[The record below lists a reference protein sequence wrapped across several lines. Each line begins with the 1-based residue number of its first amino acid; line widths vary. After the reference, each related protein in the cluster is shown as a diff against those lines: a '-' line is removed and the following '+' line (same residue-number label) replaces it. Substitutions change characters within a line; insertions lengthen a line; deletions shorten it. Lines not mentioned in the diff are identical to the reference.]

1 MNDSIYRITL
11 DVLRPDAQ
19 LQLTARRADTARV
32 IRANLTEGG
41 RPYVLAAD
49 CQAELAAQ
57 LPDGR
62 VLKNP
67 CQIEDNTLVYTL
79 TRATTA
85 QVGVLE
91 CELRVLGAAGEL
103 LVSPRFT
110 LVVYGTVYDAG
121 DAALQ
126 ELAAMDTVKSSA
138 GGYSQVFL
146 WSDGNPE
153 GENRLC
159 RFVAADDGRNA
170 GMIRLAEGPE
180 EILGVSAASPGFAAL
195 AGRER
200 FREGVLALSY
210 SYVTLL
216 GFAPVTDRGRCQ
228 VNGLCTADAD
238 GTAVPC
244 STGGLLVAERLDE
257 QTVTVLVLPG
267 EGIRWGLLQG
277 QQSLEEKQQ
286 GLEEKQASQKA
297 KQQNLESK
305 QQSLESRLQSL
316 EEKQLTQAEYAALK
330 ARLEAGA

>member
-19 LQLTARRADTARV
+19 LQLTARRGDSARV

-41 RPYVLAAD
+41 RPYSLAPD
-49 CQAELAAQ
+49 CQGELAAQ

-67 CQIEDNTLVYTL
+67 CQIEDNTLVYPL

-138 GGYSQVFL
+138 EGYSQVFL
-146 WSDGNPE
+146 WSDGNPN
-153 GENRLC
+153 GEDRLC
-159 RFVAADDGRNA
+159 RFVAADHDRNA
-170 GMIRLAEGPE
+170 GMIRLAKGPE
-180 EILGVSAASPGFAAL
+180 EILGVSAARPGFAAL

-200 FREGVLALSY
+200 FREGVLASAY

-228 VNGLCTADAD
+228 VNGHCTADAD
-238 GTAVPC
+238 GTAVP
-244 STGGLLVAERLDE
+244 SDVGGLLVAERLDDE
-257 QTVTVLVLPG
+257 TVTVLVLPG

-277 QQSLEEKQQ
+277 HRSLEEKQQSLEEKQ
-286 GLEEKQASQKA
+286 LS
-297 KQQNLESK
+297 
-305 QQSLESRLQSL
+305 
-316 EEKQLTQAEYAALK
+316 QAEYAALK
-330 ARLEAGA
+330 ARLEAGT

>member
-19 LQLTARRADTARV
+19 LQLTARRGDSARV

-41 RPYVLAAD
+41 RPYALAPD

-62 VLKNP
+62 VLKNS
-67 CQIEDNTLVYTL
+67 CQIEENTLVYPL

-91 CELRVLGAAGEL
+91 CELRLLGAKGEL

-126 ELAAMDTVKSSA
+126 ELAAMETVKSSA
-138 GGYSQVFL
+138 EGYSQVFL

-153 GENRLC
+153 GEDRLC
-159 RFVAADDGRNA
+159 RFVAADHDRNA
-170 GMIRLAEGPE
+170 GMIRLAKDGE
-180 EILGVSAASPGFAAL
+180 EILGVSAARPGFAAL

-200 FREGVLALSY
+200 FREGLLASAY

-216 GFAPVTDRGRCQ
+216 GFAPVMDRGRCQ
-228 VNGLCTADAD
+228 VNGHCTADAD
-238 GTAVPC
+238 GTAVP
-244 STGGLLVAERLDE
+244 SVVGGLLVAERLDDE
-257 QTVTVLVLPG
+257 TVTVLVLPG
-267 EGIRWGLLQG
+267 EGIRFGLIQG
-277 QQSLEEKQQ
+277 QRNQEEKQK
-286 GLEEKQASQKA
+286 L
-297 KQQNLESK
+297 LESK
-305 QQSLESRLQSL
+305 QQSLEG
-316 EEKQLTQAEYAALK
+316 KQLTQAEYEALK
-330 ARLEAGA
+330 ARLEAGE